1 MFVLNTTAVEM
12 MEFSTWRKGTG
23 LASQATVPWS
33 HTPVHMSTVIVLV
46 HPVTYEGVYLTQ
58 TTVMDSVLKTVRDGY
73 VENAPGIPVLG

>member
-1 MFVLNTTAVEM
+1 
-12 MEFSTWRKGTG
+12 
-23 LASQATVPWS
+23 
-33 HTPVHMSTVIVLV
+33 MSTVIVLV